1 MQVSNTTRQN
11 ARYRFTRG
19 ESVVERRLAPY
30 SYARHTLEPAG
41 MPPTVE
47 LEVIDEAGGVGS
59 TLSVQ
64 TLDPLDEVVLM
75 EGAGGD
81 CEVRVLAPE
90 EPAGGGPDEARM
102 ERMIE
107 AMLPPLSVL
116 LPSAV
121 AALQAQRNAEARIS
135 LMQEFGALTSAQ
147 VAELAGSRASNRAAL
162 ANRWKQEGRIFSV
175 SYEGATLY
183 PAFQL
188 DAEGRPRPVIAEVIR
203 SLGSKS
209 TDWELALWFTTN
221 VGWLDGQR
229 PVDLLESDPAAVV
242 EAAESEAAELVY

>member
-1 MQVSNTTRQN
+1 MS
-11 ARYRFTRG
+11 G
-19 ESVVERRLAPY
+19 ESVVERRLPPY
-30 SYARHTLEPAG
+30 SYARHDVAPGEPPA
-41 MPPTVE
+41 VE
-47 LEVIDEAGGVGS
+47 LEVIDEKGAVGS
-59 TLSVQ
+59 TLRVQ
-64 TLDPLDEVVLM
+64 PLDSRDDVVLM
-75 EGAGGD
+75 EGKGGD

-90 EPAGGGPDEARM
+90 EPAGTVSHGAQM

-107 AMLPPLSVL
+107 AMLPPLSTL
-116 LPSAV
+116 LPSTV
-121 AALQAQRNAEARIS
+121 EALQARRNAEARAS
-135 LMQEFGALTSAQ
+135 LVRDFGALTSTQ

-175 SYEGATLY
+175 NYEGATLY

-188 DAEGRPRPVIAEVIR
+188 DAEGRPWPVIAEVIR
-203 SLGSKS
+203 TLGSKS

-229 PVDLLESDPAAVV
+229 PVDLLESDPAAVA

>member
-1 MQVSNTTRQN
+1 MS
-11 ARYRFTRG
+11 G
-19 ESVVERRLAPY
+19 ESVVERRLPPY
-30 SYARHTLEPAG
+30 SYARHDVAPGESP
-41 MPPTVE
+41 MVE
-47 LEVIDEAGGVGS
+47 LEVIDEKGAVGS
-59 TLSVQ
+59 TLRVQ
-64 TLDPLDEVVLM
+64 PLDSLDDVVLM
-75 EGAGGD
+75 EGEGGD

-90 EPAGGGPDEARM
+90 EPGGDDPDAAQM

-116 LPSAV
+116 LPSSV
-121 AALQAQRNAEARIS
+121 AALQARRNAEARSS
-135 LMQEFGALTSAQ
+135 LVRELGALTSTQ

-175 SYEGATLY
+175 VDVWAKHY
-183 PAFQL
+183 PAFQF
-188 DAEGRPRPVIAEVIR
+188 DTEGRPRPVIAEIIR

-229 PVDLLESDPAAVV
+229 PVDLLESDPATVA